1 MVKKAEQQKQEFYKK
16 NPSSFTFQM
25 NDKLPKCKPDYGVI
39 KSAVDPDGTS
49 DFALSTSEKSK
60 QPISEID
67 PEQLLHLIEVEP
79 IEHKIVEIPMAAPIK
94 CNI

>member
-1 MVKKAEQQKQEFYKK
+1 MVKKAEQQKQEFYK
-16 NPSSFTFQM
+16 QE
-25 NDKLPKCKPDYGVI
+25 KPILIYVLDERQIAQIDYGVI

-67 PEQLLHLIEVEP
+67 PE
-79 IEHKIVEIPMAAPIK
+79 
-94 CNI
+94 